1 MGLLPFPASVR
12 PVFARVF
19 LPLRMPCGF
28 GAACGGSRGGQ
39 ESGLLPSN
47 PRRYKFSSGPNLL
60 LPPYSIA
67 DIRVTCEALR
77 ARPYWNDNIN
87 VECYRAADE
96 SLPLSIDNDAAPL
109 IGVAKLRLPVLFQD
123 LGGPLS
129 SSPSIFS
136 SSSLSRAANT
146 SMSGSASASA
156 RASIASGSVRADS
169 ASSSVLN
176 SACDDFL
183 DAARSVG
190 EAQVKHRDE
199 FISELGQALTDSK
212 KQATALLHEV
222 EELKW
227 QLGQAQ
233 HQSKHLKSRVK
244 DYEALGRGEGP
255 GGVDERI
262 EVLRT
267 HLAEAEWNAEQAA
280 TDVWEKDKEIKDL
293 KAKLASMELELQ
305 AMTEREEA
313 VVALQERTEEK
324 RAGLE
329 EELAQVQEE
338 MQRVA
343 RRKADLEADMRRRVM
358 EAESAMAAAQAREK
372 GLEERRR
379 AAMVEERRLKAR
391 VLELKTEVARA
402 GTHST
407 SSFKA
412 VAQVAAL
419 RFQKERLLREKE
431 NLEKKLKEATG
442 GAAGAAAAVAAVAGE
457 ASNETVQKLEQELA
471 HMQEM
476 LEAERSAAA
485 EAAAQREAMRGEVEE
500 LRREVEALSAR
511 SKEEADGQQAEE
523 QDPIAS
529 ASEEE
534 LREQL
539 QSALEQWEKTKNF
552 SRLLQGQVF
561 EQKKRIREL
570 EGELKRSDAGPLKER
585 LEKVEEEARA
595 LGQYVEQLE
604 RERAQGGADPAEV
617 EAMRANLQAM
627 REEVGQPPPLPAP
640 SFPLSPSSSPLPFSA
655 PSASPYSPLFPPA
668 PPAPPPASPSP
679 LFFYPLLSPSP
690 LFYSI
695 DPPLTG
701 RGGSSRGGGDEGE
714 PAGDARGG
722 GAATPSACPS
732 FPLSPS
738 SSPLPFSAPSASPYS
753 PLFPPAPPAPPPA
766 SPSPLFFYPLLSPS
780 PLFYSIDPPL
790 TGRGGSS
797 RGGGDEGE
805 PAGDARGGGAAAH
818 GARAPHA
825 GAGVCTQ
832 GGGGGVRGRGWGEG
846 GDREGGMGCGREV
859 GQQRMEHEHLM
870 QELVCAHRGGEGGR
884 GGGGEGMV
892 WLEGEG
898 MVWGGGEVL
907 VWGGWEGMVWGGGEG
922 LVWGGGE
929 GMVWGGGEGL
939 VWGGG
944 EGLVWGGGEG
954 MVWGGGE
961 GMVWGGGEG
970 MVFECTQKSTGSFCR
985 SWYAYTKKGGRG
997 GGSVRAHR
1005 GEGDGVRG
1013 AKGTGSGGRGGK
1025 GRVGWRRVALV
1036 QELVSKGTH
1045 GRKMK
1050 GLGAEEWWG
1059 GVQKSGGAGRRRK
1072 GQAEGEGGRLEHYA
1086 PQPSGA
1092 ARLLSR
1098 LKSPPQSPPMLLP
1111 SPFEQ
1116 NIMHRNHQ
1124 EELAEAHRQ
1133 RDAATGELRALQR
1146 QLEEEE
1152 EARAEAERRRVESE
1166 RRRAAVEQERNESEM
1181 EASTLKQKLS
1191 RLQRQL
1197 SELSYARS
1205 KSGDQEERAVKEQA
1219 GKVAQLQEE
1228 VERLGK
1234 MEQEAE
1240 RLRAEVMARDAKLKA
1255 EEAKITHF
1263 ASKLREVTEV
1273 NETMERKLRE
1283 QSAMEAAVY
1292 EVTAADTRKS
1302 GHVVRLRKKTAY
1314 SCAVCKLA
1322 GRGLCWRC
1330 THSTCADYIHPQCLT
1345 KG

>member
-1 MGLLPFPASVR
+1 MGLLPFPVPVR
-12 PVFARVF
+12 PVFARVL

-28 GAACGGSRGGQ
+28 GAASGGSRGGQ
-39 ESGLLPSN
+39 ESGESGVRHASHQRHLAHRPRQGTLPTPPLALALSHALSRSFALSLALTRTLALFRTPAILLSCSAVCFQAAALCSAPYALLCCRTPSDVWLLPSN
-47 PRRYKFSSGPNLL
+47 PRRYKFSSGPKLL

-183 DAARSVG
+183 EAARSVG
-190 EAQVKHRDE
+190 EAQVKHRNE
-199 FISELGQALTDSK
+199 FISELGRALTDSK

-233 HQSKHLKSRVK
+233 HQSKHLKSRVT
-244 DYEALGRGEGP
+244 DYEALGAGS
-255 GGVDERI
+255 VDERI

-313 VVALQERTEEK
+313 LVALQERTEEK

-338 MQRVA
+338 MQRVT
-343 RRKADLEADMRRRVM
+343 RRKADMEADMRRRVA

-379 AAMVEERRLKAR
+379 AAVVEERKLKAR

-442 GAAGAAAAVAAVAGE
+442 QGAGGAVAVAAVAAE
-457 ASNETVQKLEQELA
+457 ASNETIQKLEQELA
-471 HMQEM
+471 HTQEM

-485 EAAAQREAMRGEVEE
+485 EAATQREAMRGEVEE

-617 EAMRANLQAM
+617 EAMRADLQAM
-627 REEVGQPPPLPAP
+627 REEVGQ
-640 SFPLSPSSSPLPFSA
+640 
-655 PSASPYSPLFPPA
+655 
-668 PPAPPPASPSP
+668 
-679 LFFYPLLSPSP
+679 
-690 LFYSI
+690 
-695 DPPLTG
+695 
-701 RGGSSRGGGDEGE
+701 R
-714 PAGDARGG
+714 
-722 GAATPSACPS
+722 
-732 FPLSPS
+732 
-738 SSPLPFSAPSASPYS
+738 
-753 PLFPPAPPAPPPA
+753 
-766 SPSPLFFYPLLSPS
+766 
-780 PLFYSIDPPL
+780 
-790 TGRGGSS
+790 
-797 RGGGDEGE
+797 
-805 PAGDARGGGAAAH
+805 
-818 GARAPHA
+818 
-825 GAGVCTQ
+825 
-832 GGGGGVRGRGWGEG
+832 
-846 GDREGGMGCGREV
+846 
-859 GQQRMEHEHLM
+859 RMEHEHLM
-870 QELVCAHRGGEGGR
+870 QEL
-884 GGGGEGMV
+884 
-892 WLEGEG
+892 
-898 MVWGGGEVL
+898 
-907 VWGGWEGMVWGGGEG
+907 
-922 LVWGGGE
+922 
-929 GMVWGGGEGL
+929 
-939 VWGGG
+939 
-944 EGLVWGGGEG
+944 
-954 MVWGGGE
+954 
-961 GMVWGGGEG
+961 
-970 MVFECTQKSTGSFCR
+970 
-985 SWYAYTKKGGRG
+985 
-997 GGSVRAHR
+997 
-1005 GEGDGVRG
+1005 
-1013 AKGTGSGGRGGK
+1013 
-1025 GRVGWRRVALV
+1025 
-1036 QELVSKGTH
+1036 
-1045 GRKMK
+1045 
-1050 GLGAEEWWG
+1050 
-1059 GVQKSGGAGRRRK
+1059 
-1072 GQAEGEGGRLEHYA
+1072 
-1086 PQPSGA
+1086 
-1092 ARLLSR
+1092 
-1098 LKSPPQSPPMLLP
+1098 
-1111 SPFEQ
+1111 

-1166 RRRAAVEQERNESEM
+1166 RRRAAVEQERNETEM

-1197 SELSYARS
+1197 SELNYARS
-1205 KSGDQEERAVKEQA
+1205 KSGEHEERAVKEQA
-1219 GKVAQLQEE
+1219 AKVVQLQEE
-1228 VERLGK
+1228 VERLSK
-1234 MEQEAE
+1234 MGQEAE

-1255 EEAKITHF
+1255 EEARITQF
-1263 ASKLREVTEV
+1263 VSKLSEFTEL

-1292 EVTAADTRKS
+1292 EVTAADTRKP

>member
-39 ESGLLPSN
+39 ESGAGRSLECAMHLTNVTPHTVLAKARSPHLPLLSRSLTLSHALSRSFALSLALTRTLALFRTPAILLSCSAVCFQAAALCSAPCALLCCRTPSDIWVAKSLLPSN

-511 SKEEADGQQAEE
+511 SKEEVDGQQAEE

-539 QSALEQWEKTKNF
+539 QSALDQWEKTKNF

-627 REEVGQPPPLPAP
+627 REEVGQRRMEHEHLMQELVCAHRGWGEG
-640 SFPLSPSSSPLPFSA
+640 LGGGVG
-655 PSASPYSPLFPPA
+655 
-668 PPAPPPASPSP
+668 
-679 LFFYPLLSPSP
+679 
-690 LFYSI
+690 
-695 DPPLTG
+695 G
-701 RGGSSRGGGDEGE
+701 RGGIGREEWGVEG
-714 PAGDARGG
+714 
-722 GAATPSACPS
+722 
-732 FPLSPS
+732 
-738 SSPLPFSAPSASPYS
+738 
-753 PLFPPAPPAPPPA
+753 
-766 SPSPLFFYPLLSPS
+766 
-780 PLFYSIDPPL
+780 
-790 TGRGGSS
+790 
-797 RGGGDEGE
+797 
-805 PAGDARGGGAAAH
+805 
-818 GARAPHA
+818 
-825 GAGVCTQ
+825 
-832 GGGGGVRGRGWGEG
+832 RGRGWGEGGDREGGMGCGREVGQQRMEHEHLMQELVCAHRGEGEGLGGGVGGGG

-898 MVWGGGEVL
+898 MVWGGGE
-907 VWGGWEGMVWGGGEG
+907 
-922 LVWGGGE
+922 
-929 GMVWGGGEGL
+929 GL

-944 EGLVWGGGEG
+944 EGL
-954 MVWGGGE
+954 
-961 GMVWGGGEG
+961 VWGGGEG

-1005 GEGDGVRG
+1005 GEGDGS
-1013 AKGTGSGGRGGK
+1013 TGSGGRGGK

-1072 GQAEGEGGRLEHYA
+1072 GQAEGEGGRL
-1086 PQPSGA
+1086 GA

-1255 EEAKITHF
+1255 EEAKITQF